1 MSMKNS
7 KAYTY
12 GLENESIIVD
22 INWVPQYFIDG
33 KKTSTAIIE
42 IFKTKYPQ
50 LQDMIKPELDACQ
63 IELINPKPHLSLE
76 SATQEI
82 AEGLYKANQII
93 KEFWLYISENVAPK
107 TDWPFITSD
116 SSYPEIT
123 ERYKKIGKIL
133 EDLWVRA
140 STNIAWLH
148 INIWYEDNE
157 YLLEIHKKISE
168 KIYAILK
175 EEERILH
182 MHPQR
187 YKKYTEVTNALG
199 WSHFPLLVK
208 QHKEYLDREGNPIVQ
223 WHTLVRLKKYWSQLV
238 SEIRTGDAW
247 TSPQD
252 LYKKIQEHSDFL
264 DQLI

>member
-1 MSMKNS
+1 MKNS

-22 INWVPQYFIDG
+22 TKWVPQYFIDG
-33 KKTSTAIIE
+33 EKTSTKIIQ
-42 IFKTKYPQ
+42 IFKKKYPE
-50 LQDMIKPELDACQ
+50 LQDIIKPELDACQ
-63 IELINPKPHLSLE
+63 IELINPKPHISLE

-82 AEGLYKANQII
+82 AEGLYKINQII
-93 KEFWLYISENVAPK
+93 KGFWLYISEDVAPK
-107 TDWPFITSD
+107 TNWPFITSD
-116 SSYPEIT
+116 TLYPETT
-123 ERYKKIGKIL
+123 ERYRKIGKIL

-148 INIWYEDNE
+148 INIWHKDNE

-168 KIYAILK
+168 KIYTILK
-175 EEERILH
+175 KEKSILH
-182 MHPQR
+182 MHPER
-187 YKKYTEVTNALG
+187 YKKYTEVTDALG
-199 WSHFPLLVK
+199 GSHLPLLVN
-208 QHKEYLDREGNPIVQ
+208 QYKEYLDKNEKPITQ

-252 LYKKIQEHSDFL
+252 LYKKIQQSSDFL